1 MTVTAYDIVIATD
14 VTTLKSEVLAATGQ
28 VPQGEPFVRGGF
40 PGQALVTG
48 TPVVGYASSAYNV
61 IIGFDAADLKSK
73 VNAAISA
80 TQQPI
85 GGPVVRGDALIQ
97 VLATITEAGGS
108 GGDVT
113 VTSSQITD
121 ATTVGKSVLTAADAA
136 AARTAIGAGTSSLV
150 VGTTST
156 TAMAGD
162 KFVQGAI
169 VANPTATTS
178 AAWTASTASD
188 VEGVVADLN
197 TLGANYNNLRATN
210 ASILTQL
217 NALLTQLRDGNF
229 IAEA

>member
-1 MTVTAYDIVIATD
+1 MAVTAYDIVIATD
-14 VTTLKSEVLAATGQ
+14 ATSLKSEVLAATGQ

-48 TPVVGYASSAYNV
+48 TPIVGYASAAYNV
-61 IIGFDAADLKSK
+61 IIGFDTADLKSK

-97 VLATITEAGGS
+97 VLATITEAGG

-113 VTSSQITD
+113 VTSAQITD
-121 ATTVGKSVLTAADAA
+121 ATTVGKSVLTAANAA
-136 AARTAIGAGTSSLV
+136 AARTAIGAGTSSLT
-150 VGTTST
+150 VGTTGT

-178 AAWTASTASD
+178 AAWTASTAAD
-188 VEGVVADLN
+188 VDGVVTDLN
-197 TLGANYNNLRATN
+197 TLGTNYNNLRATN
-210 ASILTQL
+210 ESILTQF